1 MMCSRYFQRYL
12 RASKRHIPLS
22 QCKYMQTIYDVKYP
36 HGVWTACELK
46 DTGVGA
52 TEVSDKL
59 FFVQH
64 EGYCWVHAEIIRSE
78 ELFVTLILFSTGTT
92 ASCDKRGKS
101 VISDNHLHL
110 FMNVV
115 CVWVPLVSFP
125 LCCFLSLAPLVMLL
139 NFLLQDI
146 SQTRDHTVGKVS
158 AVQCPP
164 HAHYWNKDTTFR
176 YH

>member
-1 MMCSRYFQRYL
+1 MLVLRRKKKQKISVMMCSRYFQRYL
-12 RASKRHIPLS
+12 QASKRHTPLS

-52 TEVSDKL
+52 TEVSGKL
-59 FFVQH
+59 FFVQQ

-78 ELFVTLILFSTGTT
+78 ELFVTLIIFSTGTT

-110 FMNVV
+110 NVKGE
-115 CVWVPLVSFP
+115 CCMCLGAFGQFSTLLFLFFGSSKLL
-125 LCCFLSLAPLVMLL
+125 LCCWIFYCRTLV
-139 NFLLQDI
+139 
-146 SQTRDHTVGKVS
+146 K
-158 AVQCPP
+158 PE
-164 HAHYWNKDTTFR
+164 TTQ
-176 YH
+176 